1 MALRMM
7 LGRNFLQK
15 AAPATTRFFRAAAV
29 SMKIPD
35 MTDEE
40 LAEKFKAHVDLKKD
54 ELEGMTPSQIT
65 SSFVAKLEAEN
76 PDPPSTKKDI
86 LKEKYYKQQRDFR
99 ALYEKLQDI
108 EIPFDGDKYAIAEYA
123 KKRHG
128 VLLEVRVWQLHRQCK
143 SCASGGVWF

>member
-40 LAEKFKAHVDLKKD
+40 LAE
-54 ELEGMTPSQIT
+54 
-65 SSFVAKLEAEN
+65 N
-76 PDPPSTKKDI
+76 PDPPSTMRDF
-86 LKEKYYKQQRDFR
+86 LKENYYKQQGDFR

-123 KKRHG
+123 KKRHA

-143 SCASGGVWF
+143 LCAS